1 MVSFICIF
9 SEWGLSLLTSN
20 KDDWRRHRRIV
31 GPAFNTSTYSIVW
44 AETLRVYRDI
54 ITTEGWTQK
63 DLVTLRPVQA
73 YTIRVAFLVI
83 SACGFGLP
91 FQWEGPAEN
100 DNGEMGLQEA
110 MRIWVD
116 TVFVRVLT
124 PSWVYKL
131 PFKRCIPTCIMS
143 SCPSNKTA
151 RRLRDIATSTH
162 VLRDYM
168 TKMISERRAELNGES
183 TSRDTERKD
192 VFSLLV
198 RASEE
203 DSKFKLSDSELVSDK
218 IERSNLSLSRCE
230 VGNVFAMM
238 FAGHGLCIFYLGVLN
253 GRLKTMQKQR
263 HRHLQQ
269 RLVSLGSTGKSKTM
283 YISKSWKW

>member
-1 MVSFICIF
+1 M
-9 SEWGLSLLTSN
+9 SL
-20 KDDWRRHRRIV
+20 
-31 GPAFNTSTYSIVW
+31 
-44 AETLRVYRDI
+44 
-54 ITTEGWTQK
+54 
-63 DLVTLRPVQA
+63 
-73 YTIRVAFLVI
+73 
-83 SACGFGLP
+83 
-91 FQWEGPAEN
+91 
-100 DNGEMGLQEA
+100 
-110 MRIWVD
+110 
-116 TVFVRVLT
+116 
-124 PSWVYKL
+124 
-131 PFKRCIPTCIMS
+131 
-143 SCPSNKTA
+143 CPSNKTA
-151 RRLRDIATSTH
+151 RRLRDIATSTQ

-218 IERSNLSLSRCE
+218 IERSSLSLSRCE